1 MLTEDGLYRVV
12 LEMLHRAEIT
22 LPGDVTRA
30 LKRAL
35 NRGRNPIAKLQL
47 ELMLKNLKVAK
58 KMDVPIC
65 QDTGTFTFFVQI
77 GRKLQL
83 NFDLRD
89 VLTRAVTE
97 ATLKVPLRTNVVDPI
112 TRKPMKSNTGEGQ
125 PNIHIELVEGNE
137 FQIDLLVR
145 GSGAENCGRLFM
157 LGPTAG
163 SDGVKQAVLT
173 TLREAGGKPCP
184 PTIVGVG
191 IGGTMETAC
200 VGAKRALLRS
210 LKKPNSDPALAKL
223 ERKIEL
229 AANRLD
235 IGPMGLGGRTTV
247 LGVRIEKATSHTAS
261 LPVAVAFQCW
271 AARRASAKLV
281 NGEPRLVEP

>member
-1 MLTEDGLYRVV
+1 
-12 LEMLHRAEIT
+12 
-22 LPGDVTRA
+22 
-30 LKRAL
+30 
-35 NRGRNPIAKLQL
+35 
-47 ELMLKNLKVAK
+47 LKVAK